1 MGKRLDREYEVQ
13 VGIRMTDL
21 NIVKEAQEKGLDPRA
36 ELEKEVRKRNLSK
49 CVMQISD
56 SLYREWYTAL
66 GENLHTTVKC
76 MTLYTL
82 KEKFGFGKT
91 RLQRFQAEFDNL
103 MQNIMDLDYMGEH
116 YLTMTDCAVELNE
129 QYDLGIDI
137 NRVAVCQD
145 SHDENNR
152 LYRDYTGFKGAIGLL
167 RSELF
172 KEYVAADKLEN
183 HMNKEIAKWEQEGKG

>member
-1 MGKRLDREYEVQ
+1 MGNRLKQTFKEQQWVRES
-13 VGIRMTDL
+13 DL
-21 NIVKEAQEKGLDPRA
+21 AIVKKAQESGLDPYA
-36 ELEKEVRKRNLSK
+36 ELYKECKRRGLMN
-49 CVMQISD
+49 CPVQISED
-56 SLYREWYTAL
+56 MYREWYSAL

-116 YLTMTDCAVELNE
+116 YETMTDCAVELNE
-129 QYDLGIDI
+129 QYDLGIDVD
-137 NRVAVCQD
+137 RVAVCQD
-145 SHDENNR
+145 SHDENNK
-152 LYRDYTGFKGAIGLL
+152 LYRDYTGFKGAIGVL
-167 RSELF
+167 RTMGEH
-172 KEYVAADKLEN
+172 EVADKLEN